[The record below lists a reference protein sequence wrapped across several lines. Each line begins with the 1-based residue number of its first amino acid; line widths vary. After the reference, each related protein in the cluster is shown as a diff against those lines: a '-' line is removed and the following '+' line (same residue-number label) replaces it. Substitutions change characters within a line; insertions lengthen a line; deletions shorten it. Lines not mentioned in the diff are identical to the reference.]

1 MKEMFLAIWQAWY
14 ESRVAYAKRY
24 LHHRLGS

>member
-1 MKEMFLAIWQAWY
+1 MKKMLLAVWQAWY
-14 ESRVAYAKRY
+14 EARVAYAKRY